1 MIFLIPPF
9 KLGQR
14 YLRDKNSCNLDNF
27 FLIWVNM
34 GSEMFLH
41 AMYVETRS
49 QIVKLWNVSDDITL
63 HRR

>member
-34 GSEMFLH
+34 QKSEM
-41 AMYVETRS
+41 
-49 QIVKLWNVSDDITL
+49 I
-63 HRR
+63 